1 VKVLV
6 ADPIASE
13 GLDILRS
20 HFEVEEKYGLS
31 EEELCSIIGDFDGLV
46 VRSVSQVTA
55 QVIQKGTRL
64 QVIARAGVGVD
75 NIDVEKATQR
85 GIVVVNVPYGNTIS
99 AAEHTIALMLSLA
112 RHIPQA
118 HALLQS
124 GTWDREK
131 FMGVGVQDKTLGII
145 GLGNVGTEVTR
156 RAQGLR
162 MKVVAFDPFVSESY
176 AKNFGVEL
184 MPLDDLLSMSDFIT
198 LHIPQTPKTKGII
211 GERELH
217 LMKREARIIN
227 CARGGLISEQALVRA
242 LNEGRIAGAA
252 LDVFE
257 VEPPSSFLLQSDNIV
272 ATPHLG
278 ASTVEAQVSVAQGA
292 ADQVVDVLV
301 RGASP
306 KYAIN
311 APFISPEVDKV
322 MSPYLGLS
330 RTLAHLASQL
340 MEGQLERVDIF
351 YEGEI
356 AAYDT
361 SRLKAEVLGSLLS
374 EVCEERVNVVNAG
387 IIAQNRGIKISEHKN
402 EVCDNYASLLSV
414 EVRSNQ
420 KTQVSGTIMRGE
432 PHIAKVNDHWV
443 DFVPGP
449 GYVLFSYHVDR
460 PGLIGQ
466 VGNITGKA
474 DVDISF
480 MQVSR
485 QRPRGEALMV
495 LKLDEPLGKDEIEK
509 VASIPGVH
517 TVKLVKF

>member
-1 VKVLV
+1 MKVLV
-6 ADPIASE
+6 ADPIAKV

-31 EEELCSIIGDFDGLV
+31 EEELCSIISDYDGLV
-46 VRSVSQVTA
+46 VRSISQVTA
-55 QVIQKGTRL
+55 QVIQNGIRL

-85 GIVVVNVPYGNTIS
+85 GIVVVNVPYGNTVS

-118 HALLQS
+118 HMLLRS

-131 FMGVGVQDKTLGII
+131 FVGVGVQDKTLGII
-145 GLGNVGTEVTR
+145 GLGNVGTEVAR

-162 MKVVAFDPFVSESY
+162 MKVVTFDPFVSESY
-176 AKNFGVEL
+176 AQNSGVRL
-184 MPLDDLLSMSDFIT
+184 MSLDDLLSISDFIT
-198 LHIPQTPKTKGII
+198 LHIPLTPKTQGII

-227 CARGGLISEQALVRA
+227 CARGGLISEQALIKA
-242 LNEGRIAGAA
+242 LDEGRIAGAA

-272 ATPHLG
+272 VTPHLG
-278 ASTVEAQVSVAQGA
+278 ASTVEAQASVARGA

-301 RGASP
+301 RDISP

-330 RTLAHLASQL
+330 ATLAHLVSQL

-387 IIAQNRGIKISEHKN
+387 VIAQNRGIKVSEHKN
-402 EVCDNYASLLSV
+402 EVCDNYTSLLSV

-420 KTQVSGTIMRGE
+420 KTQASGTIMRAE
-432 PHIAKVNDHWV
+432 PHIVKVNDHWV
-443 DFVPGP
+443 DFVPSP
-449 GYVLFSYHVDR
+449 GYALFSYHLDR

-466 VGNITGKA
+466 VGNITGKV

-485 QRPRGEALMV
+485 QKPRGEALMV
-495 LKLDEPLGKDEIEK
+495 LKLDESLGKDEIEK
-509 VASIPGVH
+509 IANIPDVH
-517 TVKLVKF
+517 TIKLVKF